1 MHVRKMF
8 INPKKVYQSSLSNAQ
23 LGASMRLFAYTH
35 LDHDG
40 ALPEECD
47 LKALSRWDGTDEDF
61 ACVKELLRPHPTL
74 VNRLTTDHMLN
85 QIASSQRAAIVKAE
99 RAARHAETMA
109 REQAAKAAKVEANK
123 AASAKKKQ
131 APVKVSKLSAYSF

>member
-23 LGASMRLFAYTH
+23 LGASMRLFSYTH
-35 LDHDG
+35 LDRDG
-40 ALPEECD
+40 ALPEGCD

-61 ACVKELLRPHPTL
+61 ACVKDLLCPHPTL
-74 VNRLTTDHMLN
+74 DDRLTTAHMIN
-85 QIASSQRAAIVKAE
+85 QIESSQRAAKVKAE

-123 AASAKKKQ
+123 AASAKRKQ
-131 APVKVSKLSAYSF
+131 APGKPSKLSTYSF